1 MNSKLAAQ
9 RIIRQGLSHP
19 QFSDPVSVVKHMAGI
34 QAQDFEM
41 AKWAVG
47 IRMQNPDLEAINAAL
62 DSAKIIRA
70 HIFRPTWHLV
80 TGEDY
85 WWMNR
90 FSAPFLRKGHTG
102 RFQQLGLNETL
113 LQKTRKLIHKSLLAR
128 PSLTRQQILEVF
140 QSHKFK
146 PDPQQLNHILYD
158 AELEGLICS
167 GPQQGKTHSYTLVEQ
182 RLPSPVGK
190 TAEEAL
196 AELTIRYFKSHGPA
210 TLQDLTKW
218 MNIPVN
224 TARLGIEMNRSSLD
238 FQTINGKVHWFTDHP
253 EPARSRPRPFLLLPA
268 YDEYL
273 IGYADRSFAIQPEF
287 IPVVMTSNG
296 ILHPTLVYRG
306 KVLGLWKR
314 KPGSKVQ
321 EVQSNWFFK
330 PNQSQRSLFKQ
341 SIGLYQR
348 FYRRH

>member
-1 MNSKLAAQ
+1 
-9 RIIRQGLSHP
+9 
-19 QFSDPVSVVKHMAGI
+19 
-34 QAQDFEM
+34 
-41 AKWAVG
+41 
-47 IRMQNPDLEAINAAL
+47 
-62 DSAKIIRA
+62 
-70 HIFRPTWHLV
+70 
-80 TGEDY
+80 
-85 WWMNR
+85 MNR

-113 LQKTRKLIHKSLLAR
+113 LQKTRKWIHKSFLAR
-128 PSLTRQQILEVF
+128 PWLNRQQILEVF

-146 PDPQQLNHILYD
+146 PDPLQFNHILYD
-158 AELEGLICS
+158 SELEGLICS
-167 GPQQGKTHSYTLVEQ
+167 GPQQGKTHSYALVEQ

-190 TAEEAL
+190 TTEEAL
-196 AELTIRYFKSHGPA
+196 AELTRRYFQSHGPA

-224 TARLGIEMNRSSLD
+224 TARHGIEINRPSLD
-238 FQTINGKVHWFTDHP
+238 FQTINGKIHWFTDHP
-253 EPARSRPRPFLLLPA
+253 APARSRPRPFLLLPA

-273 IGYADRSFAIQPEF
+273 IGYADRSFAIPPEF

-306 KVLGLWKR
+306 KVIGLWKR

-330 PNQSQRSLFKQ
+330 SNPSQTNLFKQ
-341 SIGLYQR
+341 SMGIYQR
-348 FYRRH
+348 FCKRD